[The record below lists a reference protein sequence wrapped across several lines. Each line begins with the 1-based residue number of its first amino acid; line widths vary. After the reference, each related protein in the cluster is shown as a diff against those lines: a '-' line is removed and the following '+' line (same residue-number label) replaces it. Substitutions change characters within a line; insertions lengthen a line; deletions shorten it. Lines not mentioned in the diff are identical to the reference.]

1 MNPTDAHLTQP
12 PHFTT
17 VLVVD
22 DSVSVRKALERILTP
37 HGYHVRMADS
47 AEQALT
53 MLSPVPDLVLADI
66 LMPGLSGI
74 DLARRLRDER
84 PEVPVLLMSG
94 VVDEITQQDAR
105 HVGAH
110 QVLKKPFTPSEL
122 LPAIEP
128 YKRVPE
134 QLQPSEFEYGDEPVR
149 VTQTSH
155 LGGLDRL
162 PGLLSAALYS
172 SDGEEREYQ
181 IRPLE
186 AVLGTYAR
194 FFVTA
199 GITAASHVE
208 AGKMQA
214 VHLQFEEGV
223 LSFVPHQHGYL
234 YCLFN
239 SLEASKQLL
248 VWQASGVWLN

>member
-1 MNPTDAHLTQP
+1 MNPTDPHLMQP
-12 PHFTT
+12 PHSTT

-53 MLSPVPDLVLADI
+53 MLQPVPDLVLADI
-66 LMPGLSGI
+66 LMPGLSGM
-74 DLARRLRDER
+74 DLARRLRDEQ
-84 PEVPVLLMSG
+84 PELPVLLMSG
-94 VVDEITQQDAR
+94 VVDEITQQDAK

-128 YKRVPE
+128 YKRTPA
-134 QLQPSEFEYGDEPVR
+134 QLQPSEFEYTDDAAP
-149 VTQTSH
+149 QTHASH

-172 SDGEEREYQ
+172 SDGEEREHV

-186 AVLGTYAR
+186 PILGTYAR

-199 GITAASHVE
+199 GLTAAAHVE
-208 AGKMQA
+208 VGKMQV
-214 VHLQFEEGV
+214 VHVQFEQGV

>member
-1 MNPTDAHLTQP
+1 MNPTDTHLTP

-53 MLSPVPDLVLADI
+53 MLQPVPDLVLADI
-66 LMPGLSGI
+66 LMPGLSGM
-74 DLARRLRDER
+74 DLARRLRDEQ
-84 PEVPVLLMSG
+84 PELPVLLMSG

-110 QVLKKPFTPSEL
+110 HVLKKPFTPSEL

-128 YKRVPE
+128 YRRTPE
-134 QLQPSEFEYGDEPVR
+134 ALPPSELGDTDDAP
-149 VTQTSH
+149 QQAHTSH
-155 LGGLDRL
+155 LSGLDRL
-162 PGLLSAALYS
+162 PGLLSAALYNS
-172 SDGEEREYQ
+172 GGEEREHV

-186 AVLGTYAR
+186 RVLGTYAR

-199 GITAASHVE
+199 AFTAAAHAEV
-208 AGKMQA
+208 GKMQA
-214 VHLQFEEGV
+214 VHVQFGEGV
-223 LSFVPHQHGYL
+223 LTFVPHQNGYL
-234 YCLFN
+234 CALFG

-248 VWQASGVWLN
+248 VWQASGAWIS